1 MVAIFTRTIN
11 DELASLVKQIDAK
24 AGSFKRGKGKK
35 PLRAFVILLTD
46 DPDAAEGKLKA
57 LAKKHNIKNV
67 PLTIFDGVAG
77 PPSYKISQ
85 DAEVTVLLWRGAVVK
100 VNHAFSK
107 GKLDKKAVSAVVK
120 STATILK
127 K

>member
-1 MVAIFTRTIN
+1 VVAIFTRTIN